1 MASTLLRGDSMNVL
15 SGTRRLRRLAADVA
29 PLRASRDF
37 RLLFASRT
45 VTLFGSQATEVA
57 LLVQARRLT
66 GSATAVGLLGAAE
79 LLPLVVF
86 GLYGGSSP
94 TGGTAGG

>member
-1 MASTLLRGDSMNVL
+1 MIFGGA
-15 SGTRRLRRLAADVA
+15 RRLRRLVADIA

-57 LLVQARRLT
+57 LLVQAKQLT
-66 GSATAVGLLGAAE
+66 GLPRSAGCSRPGPARWRYT
-79 LLPLVVF
+79 
-86 GLYGGSSP
+86 SW
-94 TGGTAGG
+94 TR